1 MGHFK
6 GEMGSQGSWVKGPRS
21 RALAG
26 LGPDRAQARLV
37 QSLVLDIGQRYKTKN
52 LVRGHGPRNDLVSSI
67 NNYGT
72 AKIRLNMSISREQQ
86 CILLQLVCKA
96 FKHSSIFK
104 RFPSFSLIHMLNR
117 LRVPKCHEVARL
129 WPLATE

>member
-1 MGHFK
+1 MDRVRGDSDPVSLS
-6 GEMGSQGSWVKGPRS
+6 GR
-21 RALAG
+21 RALISVSLAT
-26 LGPDRAQARLV
+26 
-37 QSLVLDIGQRYKTKN
+37 LVLDIGQRYKTKN